1 MSTYRFELGSGVEA
15 DEIKCPRN
23 WVPRR
28 GFMGSCYKFT
38 RYLMLKWLP
47 VVTNN
52 YIFVTCRSPIRKWD
66 EARQICMAYR
76 HQDSDHAD
84 LASVSEIE
92 EYRFIVDHLNKIDPQ
107 HRRW

>member
-1 MSTYRFELGSGVEA
+1 MPAELGAAKGLHGQLLQVHKVSHA
-15 DEIKCPRN
+15 QK
-23 WVPRR
+23 
-28 GFMGSCYKFT
+28 
-38 RYLMLKWLP
+38 LP
-47 VVTNN
+47 VVASNDV
-52 YIFVTCRSPIRKWD
+52 FCDLHRSPIRKWD

-76 HQDSDHAD
+76 HQDTDHAD

>member
-1 MSTYRFELGSGVEA
+1 MPEELGAAEGLHGQLLQVHQVSHA
-15 DEIKCPRN
+15 QK
-23 WVPRR
+23 
-28 GFMGSCYKFT
+28 
-38 RYLMLKWLP
+38 LP
-47 VVTNN
+47 VVTSN
-52 YIFVTCRSPIRKWD
+52 YVCFLMCRSPIRKWD